1 MTFSLA
7 GRCERTGMVGAVIST
22 SSPCVGARC
31 MWVQAG
37 AGVVLTQNVT
47 NPALGPAG
55 LAQMAAGVNANET
68 LTHLLTLE
76 PYPDYRQ
83 VAVLGGGGE
92 TAVYS
97 GSQTL
102 GIYATASGNNCIA
115 AGNLL
120 ANRHIPQAMVDEFCR
135 QPQLHLVDRLLA
147 ALEAGLAAGGEMG
160 PVHSAALTV
169 CDRDSWPSADLRV
182 DWHDTPIAQLRTIWE
197 VYQPQMA
204 AYILRA
210 KDPRQAPSY
219 GVPGDE

>member
-7 GRCERTGMVGAVIST
+7 GRCGRTGMVGAVIST

-31 MWVQAG
+31 LWVQAG

-55 LAQMAAGVNANET
+55 LAQMAAGATAVST
-68 LTHLLTLE
+68 LAHMLTLE

-83 VAVLGGGGE
+83 VAVLDGGGE

-102 GIYATASGNNCIA
+102 GIYATASGENCIA

-120 ANRHIPQAMVDEFCR
+120 ANTHIPQAMVDQFSR
-135 QPQLHLVDRLLA
+135 QLDLHLADRLLA

-160 PVHSAALTV
+160 PVRSAALTV
-169 CDRDSWPSADLRV
+169 CDQDSWPIADLRV
-182 DWHDTPIAQLRTIWE
+182 DWHDAPIAQLRAIWQ

>member
-7 GRCERTGMVGAVIST
+7 GRCGRTGMVGAVIST

-31 MWVQAG
+31 LWVQAG

-47 NPALGPAG
+47 NPALGSAG
-55 LAQMAAGVNANET
+55 LAQMAAGATAVNT
-68 LTHLLTLE
+68 LSHLLTLE
-76 PYPDYRQ
+76 PHPDYRQ
-83 VAVLGGGGE
+83 VAVLDGGGG

-102 GIYATASGNNCIA
+102 GIYATASGENCIA

-120 ANRHIPQAMVDEFCR
+120 ANTHIPQAMVDQFGR
-135 QPQLHLVDRLLA
+135 QPDLHLADRLLA

-160 PVHSAALTV
+160 PVRSAALTV
-169 CDRDSWPSADLRV
+169 CDQDSWPIADLRV
-182 DWHDTPIAQLRTIWE
+182 DWHDAPIAQLRAIWQ

>member
-7 GRCERTGMVGAVIST
+7 GRCERTGMVGGVISS

-31 MWVQAG
+31 LWVQAG

-55 LAQMAAGVNANET
+55 LAYMAAGATAVNT
-68 LTHLLTLE
+68 LTHLLLVE

-83 VAVLGGGGE
+83 VAVLAGGGE

-97 GSQTL
+97 GSHTL
-102 GIYATASGNNCIA
+102 GLYATASGHNCVA

-120 ANRHIPQAMVDEFCR
+120 ANTHVPQAMVDQFTR
-135 QPQLHLVDRLLA
+135 QPELHLADRLLA

-169 CDRDSWPSADLRV
+169 CDRDSWPIADLRV
-182 DWHDTPIAQLRTIWE
+182 DWHESPIAQLRAVWE

-210 KDPRQAPSY
+210 KDPRSAPSY